1 MITLGN
7 ITMSRNDNDKQ
18 SVSETEEELFQ
29 QEDDHTRRFRDYQ
42 EQLHERREMK
52 RFNKN
57 HRKRGR
63 FDDE

>member
-1 MITLGN
+1 MITLEST
-7 ITMSRNDNDKQ
+7 TMSRNDDKQ
-18 SVSETEEELFQ
+18 SVTETDAELFQ

-52 RFNKN
+52 RFSKN